1 MRQII
6 DIFKTLTK
14 SSNKIIKLID
24 TYDKTRQNPVD
35 NAYLL
40 EKKISEIEKM
50 VPELP
55 EFELKNVLSAWLKKE
70 KLEIEGFKEDFRL
83 KFGQELNKRLSKT
96 GKKIKGQYPILRIGF
111 YTLKMDFQFGEATLF
126 FGPEIE
132 KIKSKIP
139 LDPNTISETIEEYD
153 KELKSVKSKTE
164 DMLKILLEAYN
175 RALKLSSKTSGE
187 KLLITD
193 VLNEFVMLKQ
203 SRKFLV
209 DPQKIHFHEYSRV
222 KLSYLL
228 YFLKNSG
235 LFEKGVRLHIATFD
249 ATTDK
254 TTSIW
259 IPENEE
265 GEGTHYSHISFEGH
279 GQ

>member
-1 MRQII
+1 MREII
-6 DIFKTLTK
+6 DVFKTLTK
-14 SSNKIIKLID
+14 SSNKIIKLMD

-40 EKKISEIEKM
+40 EKKVGELEKM
-50 VPELP
+50 IPELP

-70 KLEIEGFKEDFRL
+70 KIEIEGFKEDFRM
-83 KFGQELNKRLSKT
+83 KFGQQLNKYLSKT
-96 GKKIKGQYPILRIGF
+96 GKKIKGQYPVLRIGF

-139 LDPNTISETIEEYD
+139 LEPKTIFETIEKYD
-153 KELKSVKSKTE
+153 KELRSIKSKSE
-164 DMLKILLEAYN
+164 DLLKNLSEAYN
-175 RALKLSSKTSGE
+175 RRLKLSNKASGE
-187 KLLITD
+187 KLLITE
-193 VLNEFVMLKQ
+193 VLNEFVLLKQ
-203 SRKFLV
+203 SKRFLL
-209 DPQKIHFHEYSRV
+209 DPQKAHFHEYSRV

-228 YFLKNSG
+228 YYLKNSG
-235 LFEKGVRLHIATFD
+235 LFEKGVRLHVATFD

-254 TTSIW
+254 MTSIW

-279 GQ
+279 I